1 MSYAQRHILPQNLR
15 VLESLGTDIR
25 TARLR
30 RNLTA
35 EQVAER
41 AGLSRLTVHRIEQGS
56 PSVAIGSYL
65 QVLVV
70 LGLQDG
76 LAGAASVDVLGRKL
90 QDLGL
95 SAKKRVSKKR
105 INSNATA
112 STRADRSG

>member
-1 MSYAQRHILPQNLR
+1 MGYI
-15 VLESLGTDIR
+15 
-25 TARLR
+25 R

-65 QVLVV
+65 QVLVI
-70 LGLQDG
+70 LGLEAG
-76 LAGAASVDVLGRKL
+76 LASAASVDELGRKL

-105 INSNATA
+105 IKSKPPFPLAPTA
-112 STRADRSG
+112 VDEHRHYGEL

>member
-1 MSYAQRHILPQNLR
+1 M
-15 VLESLGTDIR
+15 
-25 TARLR
+25 ARLR

-65 QVLVV
+65 QVLVI
-70 LGLQDG
+70 LGLEDG
-76 LAGAASVDVLGRKL
+76 LGKAASVDVLGRKL

-95 SAKKRVSKKR
+95 SAKKRVTTKKAR
-105 INSNATA
+105 T
-112 STRADRSG
+112 TKP